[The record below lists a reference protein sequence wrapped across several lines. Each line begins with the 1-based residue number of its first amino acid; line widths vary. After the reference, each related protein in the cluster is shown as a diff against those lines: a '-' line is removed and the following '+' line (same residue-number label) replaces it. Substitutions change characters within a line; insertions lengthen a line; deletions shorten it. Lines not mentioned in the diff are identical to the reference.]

1 MNKICFREEAKDWN
15 EALPIG
21 NGFIGA
27 MVFGKIGTERLQ
39 INEDSVWTGSFMERV
54 NPDARENYPKVRE
67 LLLNGEIEQA
77 ELLAERSMYAT
88 YPHMRHYQTL
98 GDVWIDF
105 YKQRGKTIFKK
116 DQGGLLS
123 VQHESVEVQTYNR
136 ELDISRA
143 VGKIQYESEKGK
155 YEREFFASNPDH
167 IIVYQMKSIDGEL
180 LNFDLSLTRKDNR
193 SGRGSSFC
201 DGTEVLDG
209 NKIRLYGKQG
219 GDHGIAFEL
228 LVQVRTK
235 NGKISRMGSHLL
247 VEDAKEATLFITART
262 SFRSEQPLQWCM
274 DVLSNA
280 EKESYGTLQER
291 HIKDYLSYYEKS
303 NLKLNYKDSYEHL
316 TTPERLEQ
324 MRNGIEDIE
333 LINTYYN
340 FARYLLISS
349 SREGSLP
356 SNLQGI
362 WNEEFEPMWGSKY
375 TININI
381 EMNYWIA
388 EKTGLSKLHMPL
400 LEHLQRMYPHG
411 KDVAE
416 KMYGIDGFCCHHNT
430 DIWGDCAPQDNH
442 VSSTLWPMGGAW
454 FCLHLIEHYKYTK
467 DREFLKEYYGILKD
481 AVNFFL
487 QYMVKDAHGKW
498 ISGPSSSPE
507 NIYLNQKGEAGCL
520 CMGASMDT
528 EIIREL
534 FNGYLEITE
543 ENQLPKDLNETINER
558 LNHMPELQIGKYGQ
572 IQEWSEDYDEVEP
585 GHRHISQLFALYPA
599 GQIRMDKTPE
609 LAQAAK
615 QTIERR
621 LKYGG
626 GHTGWSKAWIILF
639 YARLWEKEEAWKNL
653 KELLEHATL
662 NNLFDNHPPFQIDGN
677 FGGACG
683 LLEMLIQDYSDKV
696 FLLPALPNSLS
707 DGEVNGVCLKAGA
720 VLDMKWKEGNI
731 DKIKITAMRDCK
743 FILVAEKEYPLH
755 LKKDQT
761 VFLDKNFKERGRK
774 TK

>member
-21 NGFIGA
+21 NGFLGA

-67 LLLNGEIEQA
+67 LLLNGEIEQV

-167 IIVYQMKSIDGEL
+167 IIVYQMKSTDGEL

-219 GDHGIAFEL
+219 GNHGIAFEL

-262 SFRSEQPLQWCM
+262 SFRSEHPLQWCM

-303 NLKLNYKDSYEHL
+303 NLKLNCKDSYEHL

-481 AVNFFL
+481 AVKFFL
-487 QYMVKDAHGKW
+487 QLCVMFGVHWGFVAISVNNLATLGYDPITIAGLASAFGQAGVVLMIMLRTKNKKLKSVCGPAIISAMVG
-498 ISGPSSSPE
+498 
-507 NIYLNQKGEAGCL
+507 
-520 CMGASMDT
+520 
-528 EIIREL
+528 
-534 FNGYLEITE
+534 ITE
-543 ENQLPKDLNETINER
+543 PSIYGVTLQFKKPFMLACLASGIGGAIIGFGGVKQYVYGTNGIFGWLQVIN
-558 LNHMPELQIGKYGQ
+558 PQTGFD
-572 IQEWSEDYDEVEP
+572 SSV
-585 GHRHISQLFALYPA
+585 
-599 GQIRMDKTPE
+599 
-609 LAQAAK
+609 LAAIIACAVSFIAA
-615 QTIERR
+615 
-621 LKYGG
+621 
-626 GHTGWSKAWIILF
+626 IILMM
-639 YARLWEKEEAWKNL
+639 
-653 KELLEHATL
+653 TV
-662 NNLFDNHPPFQIDGN
+662 G
-677 FGGACG
+677 
-683 LLEMLIQDYSDKV
+683 
-696 FLLPALPNSLS
+696 
-707 DGEVNGVCLKAGA
+707 
-720 VLDMKWKEGNI
+720 
-731 DKIKITAMRDCK
+731 
-743 FILVAEKEYPLH
+743 
-755 LKKDQT
+755 KDSIPES
-761 VFLDKNFKERGRK
+761 K
-774 TK
+774 

>member
-1 MNKICFREEAKDWN
+1 
-15 EALPIG
+15 
-21 NGFIGA
+21 
-27 MVFGKIGTERLQ
+27 
-39 INEDSVWTGSFMERV
+39 MERV
-54 NPDARENYPKVRE
+54 NPDARENYTKVRE

-105 YKQRGKTIFKK
+105 YKQRGKTVFKK

-167 IIVYQMKSIDGEL
+167 IIVYQMKSVDGEL

-201 DGTEVLDG
+201 DGTEVLDD

-262 SFRSEQPLQWCM
+262 SFRSEHPLQWCM

-280 EKESYGTLQER
+280 EKESYGTLQEH

-454 FCLHLIEHYKYTK
+454 FCLHLIEHYK
-467 DREFLKEYYGILKD
+467 
-481 AVNFFL
+481 
-487 QYMVKDAHGKW
+487 
-498 ISGPSSSPE
+498 S
-507 NIYLNQKGEAGCL
+507 
-520 CMGASMDT
+520 
-528 EIIREL
+528 II
-534 FNGYLEITE
+534 
-543 ENQLPKDLNETINER
+543 
-558 LNHMPELQIGKYGQ
+558 
-572 IQEWSEDYDEVEP
+572 
-585 GHRHISQLFALYPA
+585 
-599 GQIRMDKTPE
+599 
-609 LAQAAK
+609 
-615 QTIERR
+615 
-621 LKYGG
+621 
-626 GHTGWSKAWIILF
+626 
-639 YARLWEKEEAWKNL
+639 
-653 KELLEHATL
+653 
-662 NNLFDNHPPFQIDGN
+662 
-677 FGGACG
+677 
-683 LLEMLIQDYSDKV
+683 
-696 FLLPALPNSLS
+696 
-707 DGEVNGVCLKAGA
+707 
-720 VLDMKWKEGNI
+720 
-731 DKIKITAMRDCK
+731 
-743 FILVAEKEYPLH
+743 
-755 LKKDQT
+755 
-761 VFLDKNFKERGRK
+761 
-774 TK
+774 

>member
-21 NGFIGA
+21 NGFLGA
-27 MVFGKIGTERLQ
+27 MLFGKIGTERLQ

-167 IIVYQMKSIDGEL
+167 IIVYQMKSTDGEL

-219 GDHGIAFEL
+219 GNHGIAFEL

-262 SFRSEQPLQWCM
+262 SFRSEHPLQWCM

-303 NLKLNYKDSYEHL
+303 NLKLNCKDSYEHL

-481 AVNFFL
+481 AVKFFL
-487 QYMVKDAHGKW
+487 QLCVMFGVHWGFVAISVNNLATLGYDPITIAGLASAFGQAGVVLMIMLRTKNKKLKSVCGPAIISAMVG
-498 ISGPSSSPE
+498 
-507 NIYLNQKGEAGCL
+507 
-520 CMGASMDT
+520 
-528 EIIREL
+528 
-534 FNGYLEITE
+534 ITE
-543 ENQLPKDLNETINER
+543 PSIYGVTLQFKKPFMLACLASGIGGAIIGFGGVKQYVYGTNGIFGWLQVIN
-558 LNHMPELQIGKYGQ
+558 PQTGFD
-572 IQEWSEDYDEVEP
+572 SSV
-585 GHRHISQLFALYPA
+585 
-599 GQIRMDKTPE
+599 
-609 LAQAAK
+609 LAAIIACAVSFIAA
-615 QTIERR
+615 
-621 LKYGG
+621 
-626 GHTGWSKAWIILF
+626 IILMM
-639 YARLWEKEEAWKNL
+639 
-653 KELLEHATL
+653 TV
-662 NNLFDNHPPFQIDGN
+662 G
-677 FGGACG
+677 
-683 LLEMLIQDYSDKV
+683 
-696 FLLPALPNSLS
+696 
-707 DGEVNGVCLKAGA
+707 
-720 VLDMKWKEGNI
+720 
-731 DKIKITAMRDCK
+731 
-743 FILVAEKEYPLH
+743 
-755 LKKDQT
+755 KDSIPES
-761 VFLDKNFKERGRK
+761 K
-774 TK
+774 

>member
-21 NGFIGA
+21 NGFLGA

-54 NPDARENYPKVRE
+54 NPDAREKYPKVRE

-481 AVNFFL
+481 AVKFFL
-487 QYMVKDAHGKW
+487 QLCVMFGVHWGFVAISVNNLATLGYDPITIAGLASAFGQAGVVLMIMLRTKNKKLKSVCGPAIISAMVG
-498 ISGPSSSPE
+498 
-507 NIYLNQKGEAGCL
+507 
-520 CMGASMDT
+520 
-528 EIIREL
+528 
-534 FNGYLEITE
+534 ITE
-543 ENQLPKDLNETINER
+543 PSIYGVTLQFKKPFMLACLASGIGGAIIGFGGVKQYVYGTNGIFGWLQVIN
-558 LNHMPELQIGKYGQ
+558 PQTGFD
-572 IQEWSEDYDEVEP
+572 SSV
-585 GHRHISQLFALYPA
+585 
-599 GQIRMDKTPE
+599 
-609 LAQAAK
+609 LAAIIACAVSFIAA
-615 QTIERR
+615 
-621 LKYGG
+621 
-626 GHTGWSKAWIILF
+626 IILMM
-639 YARLWEKEEAWKNL
+639 
-653 KELLEHATL
+653 TV
-662 NNLFDNHPPFQIDGN
+662 G
-677 FGGACG
+677 
-683 LLEMLIQDYSDKV
+683 
-696 FLLPALPNSLS
+696 
-707 DGEVNGVCLKAGA
+707 
-720 VLDMKWKEGNI
+720 
-731 DKIKITAMRDCK
+731 
-743 FILVAEKEYPLH
+743 
-755 LKKDQT
+755 KDSIPES
-761 VFLDKNFKERGRK
+761 K
-774 TK
+774 

>member
-21 NGFIGA
+21 NGFLGA

-262 SFRSEQPLQWCM
+262 SFRSEHPLQWCM

-303 NLKLNYKDSYEHL
+303 NLKLNCKDSYEHL

-481 AVNFFL
+481 AVKFFL
-487 QYMVKDAHGKW
+487 QLCVMFGVHWGFVAISVNNLATLGYDPITIAGLASAFGQAGVVLMIMLRTKNKKLKSVCGPAIISAMVG
-498 ISGPSSSPE
+498 
-507 NIYLNQKGEAGCL
+507 
-520 CMGASMDT
+520 
-528 EIIREL
+528 
-534 FNGYLEITE
+534 ITE
-543 ENQLPKDLNETINER
+543 PSIYGVTLQFKKPFMLACLASGIGGAIIGFGGVKQYVYGTNGIFGWLQVIN
-558 LNHMPELQIGKYGQ
+558 PQTGFD
-572 IQEWSEDYDEVEP
+572 SSV
-585 GHRHISQLFALYPA
+585 
-599 GQIRMDKTPE
+599 
-609 LAQAAK
+609 LAAIIACAVSFIAA
-615 QTIERR
+615 
-621 LKYGG
+621 
-626 GHTGWSKAWIILF
+626 IILMM
-639 YARLWEKEEAWKNL
+639 
-653 KELLEHATL
+653 TV
-662 NNLFDNHPPFQIDGN
+662 G
-677 FGGACG
+677 
-683 LLEMLIQDYSDKV
+683 
-696 FLLPALPNSLS
+696 
-707 DGEVNGVCLKAGA
+707 
-720 VLDMKWKEGNI
+720 
-731 DKIKITAMRDCK
+731 
-743 FILVAEKEYPLH
+743 
-755 LKKDQT
+755 KDSIPES
-761 VFLDKNFKERGRK
+761 K
-774 TK
+774 

>member
-21 NGFIGA
+21 NGFFGA

-167 IIVYQMKSIDGEL
+167 IIVYQMKSTDGEL

-219 GDHGIAFEL
+219 GNHGIAFEL

-262 SFRSEQPLQWCM
+262 SFRSEHPLQWCM

-303 NLKLNYKDSYEHL
+303 NLKLNCKDSYEHL

-481 AVNFFL
+481 AVKFFL
-487 QYMVKDAHGKW
+487 QLCVMFGVHWGFVAISVNNLATLGYDPITIAGLASAFGQAGVVLMIMLRTKNKKLKSVCGPAIISAMVG
-498 ISGPSSSPE
+498 
-507 NIYLNQKGEAGCL
+507 
-520 CMGASMDT
+520 
-528 EIIREL
+528 
-534 FNGYLEITE
+534 ITE
-543 ENQLPKDLNETINER
+543 PSIYGVTLQFKKPFMLACLASGIGGAIIGFGGVKQYVYGTNGIFGWLQVIN
-558 LNHMPELQIGKYGQ
+558 PQTGFD
-572 IQEWSEDYDEVEP
+572 SSV
-585 GHRHISQLFALYPA
+585 
-599 GQIRMDKTPE
+599 
-609 LAQAAK
+609 LAAIIACAVSFIAA
-615 QTIERR
+615 
-621 LKYGG
+621 
-626 GHTGWSKAWIILF
+626 IILMM
-639 YARLWEKEEAWKNL
+639 
-653 KELLEHATL
+653 TV
-662 NNLFDNHPPFQIDGN
+662 G
-677 FGGACG
+677 
-683 LLEMLIQDYSDKV
+683 
-696 FLLPALPNSLS
+696 
-707 DGEVNGVCLKAGA
+707 
-720 VLDMKWKEGNI
+720 
-731 DKIKITAMRDCK
+731 
-743 FILVAEKEYPLH
+743 
-755 LKKDQT
+755 KDSIPES
-761 VFLDKNFKERGRK
+761 K
-774 TK
+774 

>member
-1 MNKICFREEAKDWN
+1 
-15 EALPIG
+15 
-21 NGFIGA
+21 
-27 MVFGKIGTERLQ
+27 
-39 INEDSVWTGSFMERV
+39 
-54 NPDARENYPKVRE
+54 
-67 LLLNGEIEQA
+67 
-77 ELLAERSMYAT
+77 MYAT

-167 IIVYQMKSIDGEL
+167 IIVYQMKSTDGEL

-219 GDHGIAFEL
+219 GNHGIAFEL

-262 SFRSEQPLQWCM
+262 SFRSEHPLQWCM

-303 NLKLNYKDSYEHL
+303 NLKLNCKDSYEHL

-349 SREGSLP
+349 SCEGSLP

-481 AVNFFL
+481 AVKFFL
-487 QYMVKDAHGKW
+487 QLCVMFGVHWGFVAISVNNLATLGYDPITIAGLASAFGQAGVVLMIMLRTKNKKLKSVCGPAIISAMVG
-498 ISGPSSSPE
+498 
-507 NIYLNQKGEAGCL
+507 
-520 CMGASMDT
+520 
-528 EIIREL
+528 
-534 FNGYLEITE
+534 ITE
-543 ENQLPKDLNETINER
+543 PSIYGVTLQFKKPFMLACLASGIGGAIIGFGGVKQYVYGTNGIFGWLQVIN
-558 LNHMPELQIGKYGQ
+558 PQTGFD
-572 IQEWSEDYDEVEP
+572 SSV
-585 GHRHISQLFALYPA
+585 
-599 GQIRMDKTPE
+599 
-609 LAQAAK
+609 LAAIIACAVSFIAA
-615 QTIERR
+615 
-621 LKYGG
+621 
-626 GHTGWSKAWIILF
+626 IILMM
-639 YARLWEKEEAWKNL
+639 
-653 KELLEHATL
+653 TV
-662 NNLFDNHPPFQIDGN
+662 G
-677 FGGACG
+677 
-683 LLEMLIQDYSDKV
+683 
-696 FLLPALPNSLS
+696 
-707 DGEVNGVCLKAGA
+707 
-720 VLDMKWKEGNI
+720 
-731 DKIKITAMRDCK
+731 
-743 FILVAEKEYPLH
+743 
-755 LKKDQT
+755 KDSIPES
-761 VFLDKNFKERGRK
+761 K
-774 TK
+774 

>member
-21 NGFIGA
+21 NGFLGA

-54 NPDARENYPKVRE
+54 NPDARENYTKVRE

-167 IIVYQMKSIDGEL
+167 IIVYQMKSTDGEL

-262 SFRSEQPLQWCM
+262 SFRSEHPLQWCM

-303 NLKLNYKDSYEHL
+303 NLKLNCKDSYEHL

-481 AVNFFL
+481 AVKFFL
-487 QYMVKDAHGKW
+487 QLCVMFGVHWGFVAISVNNLATLGYDPITIAGLASAFGQAGVVLMIMLRTKNKKLKSVCGPAIISAMVG
-498 ISGPSSSPE
+498 
-507 NIYLNQKGEAGCL
+507 
-520 CMGASMDT
+520 
-528 EIIREL
+528 
-534 FNGYLEITE
+534 ITE
-543 ENQLPKDLNETINER
+543 PSIYGVTLQFKKPFMLACLASGIGGAIIGFGGVKQYVYGTNGIFGWLQVIN
-558 LNHMPELQIGKYGQ
+558 PQTGFD
-572 IQEWSEDYDEVEP
+572 SSV
-585 GHRHISQLFALYPA
+585 
-599 GQIRMDKTPE
+599 
-609 LAQAAK
+609 LAAIIACAVSFIAA
-615 QTIERR
+615 
-621 LKYGG
+621 
-626 GHTGWSKAWIILF
+626 IILMM
-639 YARLWEKEEAWKNL
+639 
-653 KELLEHATL
+653 TV
-662 NNLFDNHPPFQIDGN
+662 G
-677 FGGACG
+677 
-683 LLEMLIQDYSDKV
+683 
-696 FLLPALPNSLS
+696 
-707 DGEVNGVCLKAGA
+707 
-720 VLDMKWKEGNI
+720 
-731 DKIKITAMRDCK
+731 
-743 FILVAEKEYPLH
+743 
-755 LKKDQT
+755 KDSIPES
-761 VFLDKNFKERGRK
+761 K
-774 TK
+774 

>member
-21 NGFIGA
+21 NGFLGA

-39 INEDSVWTGSFMERV
+39 INEYSVWTGSFMERV

-167 IIVYQMKSIDGEL
+167 IIVYQMKSTDGEL

-219 GDHGIAFEL
+219 GNHGIAFEL

-262 SFRSEQPLQWCM
+262 SFRSEHPLQWCM

-303 NLKLNYKDSYEHL
+303 NLKLNCKDSYEHL

-362 WNEEFEPMWGSKY
+362 WNEEFEPMWGSTY

-481 AVNFFL
+481 AVKFFL
-487 QYMVKDAHGKW
+487 QLCVMFGVHWGFVAISVNNLATLGYDPITIAGLASAFGQAGVVLMIMLRTKNKKLKSVCGPAIISAMVG
-498 ISGPSSSPE
+498 
-507 NIYLNQKGEAGCL
+507 
-520 CMGASMDT
+520 
-528 EIIREL
+528 
-534 FNGYLEITE
+534 ITE
-543 ENQLPKDLNETINER
+543 PSIYGVTLQFKKPFMLACLASGIGGAIIGFGGVKQYVYGTNGIFGWLQVIN
-558 LNHMPELQIGKYGQ
+558 PQTGFD
-572 IQEWSEDYDEVEP
+572 SSV
-585 GHRHISQLFALYPA
+585 
-599 GQIRMDKTPE
+599 
-609 LAQAAK
+609 LAAIIACAVSFIAA
-615 QTIERR
+615 
-621 LKYGG
+621 
-626 GHTGWSKAWIILF
+626 IILMM
-639 YARLWEKEEAWKNL
+639 
-653 KELLEHATL
+653 TV
-662 NNLFDNHPPFQIDGN
+662 G
-677 FGGACG
+677 
-683 LLEMLIQDYSDKV
+683 
-696 FLLPALPNSLS
+696 
-707 DGEVNGVCLKAGA
+707 
-720 VLDMKWKEGNI
+720 
-731 DKIKITAMRDCK
+731 
-743 FILVAEKEYPLH
+743 
-755 LKKDQT
+755 KDSIPES
-761 VFLDKNFKERGRK
+761 K
-774 TK
+774 

>member
-21 NGFIGA
+21 NGFLGA

-481 AVNFFL
+481 AVKFFL
-487 QYMVKDAHGKW
+487 QLCVMFGVHWGFVAISVNNLATLGYDPITIAGLASAFGQAGVVLMIMLRTKNKKLKSVCGPAIISAMVG
-498 ISGPSSSPE
+498 
-507 NIYLNQKGEAGCL
+507 
-520 CMGASMDT
+520 
-528 EIIREL
+528 
-534 FNGYLEITE
+534 ITE
-543 ENQLPKDLNETINER
+543 PSIYGVTLQFKKPFMLACLASGIGGAIIGFGGEKQYVYGTNGIFGWLQVIN
-558 LNHMPELQIGKYGQ
+558 PQTGFD
-572 IQEWSEDYDEVEP
+572 SSV
-585 GHRHISQLFALYPA
+585 
-599 GQIRMDKTPE
+599 
-609 LAQAAK
+609 LAAIIACAVSFIAA
-615 QTIERR
+615 
-621 LKYGG
+621 
-626 GHTGWSKAWIILF
+626 IILMM
-639 YARLWEKEEAWKNL
+639 
-653 KELLEHATL
+653 TV
-662 NNLFDNHPPFQIDGN
+662 G
-677 FGGACG
+677 
-683 LLEMLIQDYSDKV
+683 
-696 FLLPALPNSLS
+696 
-707 DGEVNGVCLKAGA
+707 
-720 VLDMKWKEGNI
+720 
-731 DKIKITAMRDCK
+731 
-743 FILVAEKEYPLH
+743 
-755 LKKDQT
+755 KDSIPES
-761 VFLDKNFKERGRK
+761 K
-774 TK
+774 

>member
-21 NGFIGA
+21 NGFLGA

-54 NPDARENYPKVRE
+54 NPDARENYSKVRE

-167 IIVYQMKSIDGEL
+167 IIVYQMKSTDGEL

-219 GDHGIAFEL
+219 GNHGIAFEL

-235 NGKISRMGSHLL
+235 NGKISRMGSYLL

-262 SFRSEQPLQWCM
+262 SFRSEHPLQWCM

-303 NLKLNYKDSYEHL
+303 NLKLNCKDSYEHL

-388 EKTGLSKLHMPL
+388 EKIGLSKLHMPL

-481 AVNFFL
+481 AVKFFL
-487 QYMVKDAHGKW
+487 QLCVMFGVHWGFVAISVNNLATLGYDPITIAGLASAFGQAGVVLMIMLRTKNKKLKSVCGPAIISAMVG
-498 ISGPSSSPE
+498 
-507 NIYLNQKGEAGCL
+507 
-520 CMGASMDT
+520 
-528 EIIREL
+528 
-534 FNGYLEITE
+534 ITE
-543 ENQLPKDLNETINER
+543 PSIYGVTLQFKKPFMLACLASGIGGAIIGFGGVKQYVYGTNGIFGWLQVIN
-558 LNHMPELQIGKYGQ
+558 PQTGFD
-572 IQEWSEDYDEVEP
+572 SSV
-585 GHRHISQLFALYPA
+585 
-599 GQIRMDKTPE
+599 
-609 LAQAAK
+609 LAAIIACAVSFIAA
-615 QTIERR
+615 
-621 LKYGG
+621 
-626 GHTGWSKAWIILF
+626 IILMM
-639 YARLWEKEEAWKNL
+639 
-653 KELLEHATL
+653 TV
-662 NNLFDNHPPFQIDGN
+662 G
-677 FGGACG
+677 
-683 LLEMLIQDYSDKV
+683 
-696 FLLPALPNSLS
+696 
-707 DGEVNGVCLKAGA
+707 
-720 VLDMKWKEGNI
+720 
-731 DKIKITAMRDCK
+731 
-743 FILVAEKEYPLH
+743 
-755 LKKDQT
+755 KDSIPES
-761 VFLDKNFKERGRK
+761 K
-774 TK
+774 

>member
-21 NGFIGA
+21 NGFLGA
-27 MVFGKIGTERLQ
+27 MVFGKTGTERLQ

-54 NPDARENYPKVRE
+54 NPDARENYTKVRE

-167 IIVYQMKSIDGEL
+167 IIVYQMKSTDGEL

-219 GDHGIAFEL
+219 GNHGIAFEL

-262 SFRSEQPLQWCM
+262 SFRSEHPLQWCM

-303 NLKLNYKDSYEHL
+303 NLKLNCKDSYEHL

-481 AVNFFL
+481 AVKFFL
-487 QYMVKDAHGKW
+487 QLCVMFGVHWGFVAISVNNLATLGYDPITIAGLASAFGQAGVVLMIMLRTKNKKLKSVCGPAIISAMVG
-498 ISGPSSSPE
+498 
-507 NIYLNQKGEAGCL
+507 
-520 CMGASMDT
+520 
-528 EIIREL
+528 
-534 FNGYLEITE
+534 ITE
-543 ENQLPKDLNETINER
+543 PSIYGVTLQFKKPFMLACLASGIGGAIIGFGGVKQYVYGTNGIFGWLQVIN
-558 LNHMPELQIGKYGQ
+558 PQTGFD
-572 IQEWSEDYDEVEP
+572 SSV
-585 GHRHISQLFALYPA
+585 
-599 GQIRMDKTPE
+599 
-609 LAQAAK
+609 LAAIIACAVSFIAA
-615 QTIERR
+615 
-621 LKYGG
+621 
-626 GHTGWSKAWIILF
+626 IILMM
-639 YARLWEKEEAWKNL
+639 
-653 KELLEHATL
+653 TV
-662 NNLFDNHPPFQIDGN
+662 G
-677 FGGACG
+677 
-683 LLEMLIQDYSDKV
+683 
-696 FLLPALPNSLS
+696 
-707 DGEVNGVCLKAGA
+707 
-720 VLDMKWKEGNI
+720 
-731 DKIKITAMRDCK
+731 
-743 FILVAEKEYPLH
+743 
-755 LKKDQT
+755 KDSIPES
-761 VFLDKNFKERGRK
+761 K
-774 TK
+774 

>member
-21 NGFIGA
+21 NGFLGA

-167 IIVYQMKSIDGEL
+167 IIVYQMKSTDGEL

-219 GDHGIAFEL
+219 GNHGIAFES

-262 SFRSEQPLQWCM
+262 SFRSEHPLQWCM

-303 NLKLNYKDSYEHL
+303 NLKLNCKDSYEHL

-388 EKTGLSKLHMPL
+388 EKIGLSKLHMPL

-481 AVNFFL
+481 AVKFFL
-487 QYMVKDAHGKW
+487 QLCVMFGVHWGFVAISVNNLATLGYDPITIAGLASAFGQAGVVLMIMLRTKNKKLKSVCGPAIISAMVG
-498 ISGPSSSPE
+498 
-507 NIYLNQKGEAGCL
+507 
-520 CMGASMDT
+520 
-528 EIIREL
+528 
-534 FNGYLEITE
+534 ITE
-543 ENQLPKDLNETINER
+543 PSIYGVTLQFKKPFMLACLASGIGGAIIGFGGVKQYVYGTNGIFGWLQVIN
-558 LNHMPELQIGKYGQ
+558 PQTGFD
-572 IQEWSEDYDEVEP
+572 SSV
-585 GHRHISQLFALYPA
+585 
-599 GQIRMDKTPE
+599 
-609 LAQAAK
+609 LAAIIACAVSFIAA
-615 QTIERR
+615 
-621 LKYGG
+621 
-626 GHTGWSKAWIILF
+626 IILMM
-639 YARLWEKEEAWKNL
+639 
-653 KELLEHATL
+653 TV
-662 NNLFDNHPPFQIDGN
+662 G
-677 FGGACG
+677 
-683 LLEMLIQDYSDKV
+683 
-696 FLLPALPNSLS
+696 
-707 DGEVNGVCLKAGA
+707 
-720 VLDMKWKEGNI
+720 
-731 DKIKITAMRDCK
+731 
-743 FILVAEKEYPLH
+743 
-755 LKKDQT
+755 KDSIPES
-761 VFLDKNFKERGRK
+761 K
-774 TK
+774 

>member
-21 NGFIGA
+21 NGFLGA

-167 IIVYQMKSIDGEL
+167 IIVYQMKSTDGEL

-262 SFRSEQPLQWCM
+262 SFRSEHPLQWCM

-303 NLKLNYKDSYEHL
+303 NLKLNCKDSYEHL

-481 AVNFFL
+481 AVKFFL
-487 QYMVKDAHGKW
+487 QLCVMFGVHWGFVAISVNNLATLGYDPITIAGLASAFGQAGVVLMIMLRTKNKKLKSVCGPAIISAMVG
-498 ISGPSSSPE
+498 
-507 NIYLNQKGEAGCL
+507 
-520 CMGASMDT
+520 
-528 EIIREL
+528 
-534 FNGYLEITE
+534 ITE
-543 ENQLPKDLNETINER
+543 PSIYGVTLQFKKPFMLACLASGIGGAIIGFGGVKQYVYGTNGIFGWLQVIN
-558 LNHMPELQIGKYGQ
+558 PQTGFD
-572 IQEWSEDYDEVEP
+572 SSV
-585 GHRHISQLFALYPA
+585 
-599 GQIRMDKTPE
+599 
-609 LAQAAK
+609 LAAIIACAVSFIAA
-615 QTIERR
+615 
-621 LKYGG
+621 
-626 GHTGWSKAWIILF
+626 IILMM
-639 YARLWEKEEAWKNL
+639 
-653 KELLEHATL
+653 TV
-662 NNLFDNHPPFQIDGN
+662 G
-677 FGGACG
+677 
-683 LLEMLIQDYSDKV
+683 
-696 FLLPALPNSLS
+696 
-707 DGEVNGVCLKAGA
+707 
-720 VLDMKWKEGNI
+720 
-731 DKIKITAMRDCK
+731 
-743 FILVAEKEYPLH
+743 
-755 LKKDQT
+755 KDSIPES
-761 VFLDKNFKERGRK
+761 K
-774 TK
+774 

>member
-21 NGFIGA
+21 NGFLGA
-27 MVFGKIGTERLQ
+27 MVFGKTGTERLQ

-54 NPDARENYPKVRE
+54 NPDARENYTKVRE

-167 IIVYQMKSIDGEL
+167 IIVYQMKSVDGEL

-262 SFRSEQPLQWCM
+262 SFRSEHPLQWCM

-481 AVNFFL
+481 AVKFFL

-543 ENQLPKDLNETINER
+543 ENQLPKDLNEAINER

-696 FLLPALPNSLS
+696 FLLPALPSSLS
-707 DGEVNGVCLKAGA
+707 DGEVNGIFLKAGA

-731 DKIKITAMRDCK
+731 DEIRITATRDCK
-743 FILVAEKEYPLH
+743 FTLVTEEEYPLH

>member
-21 NGFIGA
+21 NGFLGA

-167 IIVYQMKSIDGEL
+167 IIVYQMKSTDGEL

-481 AVNFFL
+481 AVKFFL
-487 QYMVKDAHGKW
+487 QLCVMFGVHWGFVAISVNNLATLGYDPITIAGLASAFGQAGVVLMIMLRTKNKKLKSVCGPAIISAMVG
-498 ISGPSSSPE
+498 
-507 NIYLNQKGEAGCL
+507 
-520 CMGASMDT
+520 
-528 EIIREL
+528 
-534 FNGYLEITE
+534 ITE
-543 ENQLPKDLNETINER
+543 PSIYGVTLQFKKPFMLACLASGIGGAIIGFGGVKQYVYGTNGIFGWLQVIN
-558 LNHMPELQIGKYGQ
+558 PQTGFD
-572 IQEWSEDYDEVEP
+572 SSV
-585 GHRHISQLFALYPA
+585 
-599 GQIRMDKTPE
+599 
-609 LAQAAK
+609 LAAIIACAVSFIAA
-615 QTIERR
+615 
-621 LKYGG
+621 
-626 GHTGWSKAWIILF
+626 IILMM
-639 YARLWEKEEAWKNL
+639 
-653 KELLEHATL
+653 TV
-662 NNLFDNHPPFQIDGN
+662 G
-677 FGGACG
+677 
-683 LLEMLIQDYSDKV
+683 
-696 FLLPALPNSLS
+696 
-707 DGEVNGVCLKAGA
+707 
-720 VLDMKWKEGNI
+720 
-731 DKIKITAMRDCK
+731 
-743 FILVAEKEYPLH
+743 
-755 LKKDQT
+755 KDSIPES
-761 VFLDKNFKERGRK
+761 K
-774 TK
+774 

>member
-21 NGFIGA
+21 NGFLGA

-167 IIVYQMKSIDGEL
+167 IIVYQMKSTDGEL

-219 GDHGIAFEL
+219 GNHGIAFEL

-262 SFRSEQPLQWCM
+262 SFRSEHPLQWCM

-303 NLKLNYKDSYEHL
+303 NLKLNCKDSYEHL

-430 DIWGDCAPQDNH
+430 DIWGDCASQDNH

-481 AVNFFL
+481 AVKFFL
-487 QYMVKDAHGKW
+487 QLCVMFGVHWGFVAISVNNLATLGYDPITIAGLASAFGQAGVVLMIMLRTKNKKLKSVCGPAIISAMVG
-498 ISGPSSSPE
+498 
-507 NIYLNQKGEAGCL
+507 
-520 CMGASMDT
+520 
-528 EIIREL
+528 
-534 FNGYLEITE
+534 ITE
-543 ENQLPKDLNETINER
+543 PSIYGVTLQFKKPFMLACLASGIGGAIIGFGGVKQYVYGTNGIFGWLQVIN
-558 LNHMPELQIGKYGQ
+558 PQTGFD
-572 IQEWSEDYDEVEP
+572 SSV
-585 GHRHISQLFALYPA
+585 
-599 GQIRMDKTPE
+599 
-609 LAQAAK
+609 LAAIIACAVSFIAA
-615 QTIERR
+615 
-621 LKYGG
+621 
-626 GHTGWSKAWIILF
+626 IILMM
-639 YARLWEKEEAWKNL
+639 
-653 KELLEHATL
+653 TV
-662 NNLFDNHPPFQIDGN
+662 G
-677 FGGACG
+677 
-683 LLEMLIQDYSDKV
+683 
-696 FLLPALPNSLS
+696 
-707 DGEVNGVCLKAGA
+707 
-720 VLDMKWKEGNI
+720 
-731 DKIKITAMRDCK
+731 
-743 FILVAEKEYPLH
+743 
-755 LKKDQT
+755 KDSIPES
-761 VFLDKNFKERGRK
+761 K
-774 TK
+774 

>member
-21 NGFIGA
+21 NGFLGA

-262 SFRSEQPLQWCM
+262 SFRSEHPLQWCM

-481 AVNFFL
+481 AVKFFL
-487 QYMVKDAHGKW
+487 QLCVMFGVHWGFVAISVNNLATLGYDPITIAGLASAFGQAGVVLMIMLRTKNKKLKSVCGPAIISAMVG
-498 ISGPSSSPE
+498 
-507 NIYLNQKGEAGCL
+507 
-520 CMGASMDT
+520 
-528 EIIREL
+528 
-534 FNGYLEITE
+534 ITE
-543 ENQLPKDLNETINER
+543 PSIYGVTLQFKKPFMLACLASGIGGAIIGFGGVKQYVYGTNGIFGWLQVIN
-558 LNHMPELQIGKYGQ
+558 PQTGFD
-572 IQEWSEDYDEVEP
+572 SSV
-585 GHRHISQLFALYPA
+585 
-599 GQIRMDKTPE
+599 
-609 LAQAAK
+609 LAAIIACAVSFIAA
-615 QTIERR
+615 
-621 LKYGG
+621 
-626 GHTGWSKAWIILF
+626 IILMM
-639 YARLWEKEEAWKNL
+639 
-653 KELLEHATL
+653 TV
-662 NNLFDNHPPFQIDGN
+662 G
-677 FGGACG
+677 
-683 LLEMLIQDYSDKV
+683 
-696 FLLPALPNSLS
+696 
-707 DGEVNGVCLKAGA
+707 
-720 VLDMKWKEGNI
+720 
-731 DKIKITAMRDCK
+731 
-743 FILVAEKEYPLH
+743 
-755 LKKDQT
+755 KDSIPES
-761 VFLDKNFKERGRK
+761 K
-774 TK
+774 

>member
-21 NGFIGA
+21 NGFLGA

-167 IIVYQMKSIDGEL
+167 IIVYQMKSTDGEL

-262 SFRSEQPLQWCM
+262 SFRSEHPLQWCM

-303 NLKLNYKDSYEHL
+303 NLKLNCKDSYEHL

-388 EKTGLSKLHMPL
+388 EKTGLYKLHMPL

-442 VSSTLWPMGGAW
+442 VSSTLCPMGGAW

-481 AVNFFL
+481 AVKFFL
-487 QYMVKDAHGKW
+487 QLCVMFGVHWGFVAISVNNLATLGYDPITIAGLASAFGQAGVVLMIMLRTKNKKLKSVCGPAIISAMVG
-498 ISGPSSSPE
+498 
-507 NIYLNQKGEAGCL
+507 
-520 CMGASMDT
+520 
-528 EIIREL
+528 
-534 FNGYLEITE
+534 ITE
-543 ENQLPKDLNETINER
+543 PSIYGVTLQFKKPFMLACLASGIGGAIIGFGGVKQYVYGTNGIFGWLQVIN
-558 LNHMPELQIGKYGQ
+558 PQTGFD
-572 IQEWSEDYDEVEP
+572 SSV
-585 GHRHISQLFALYPA
+585 
-599 GQIRMDKTPE
+599 
-609 LAQAAK
+609 LAAIIACAVSFIAA
-615 QTIERR
+615 
-621 LKYGG
+621 
-626 GHTGWSKAWIILF
+626 IILMM
-639 YARLWEKEEAWKNL
+639 
-653 KELLEHATL
+653 TV
-662 NNLFDNHPPFQIDGN
+662 G
-677 FGGACG
+677 
-683 LLEMLIQDYSDKV
+683 
-696 FLLPALPNSLS
+696 
-707 DGEVNGVCLKAGA
+707 
-720 VLDMKWKEGNI
+720 
-731 DKIKITAMRDCK
+731 
-743 FILVAEKEYPLH
+743 
-755 LKKDQT
+755 KDSIPES
-761 VFLDKNFKERGRK
+761 K
-774 TK
+774 

>member
-1 MNKICFREEAKDWN
+1 
-15 EALPIG
+15 
-21 NGFIGA
+21 
-27 MVFGKIGTERLQ
+27 
-39 INEDSVWTGSFMERV
+39 
-54 NPDARENYPKVRE
+54 
-67 LLLNGEIEQA
+67 
-77 ELLAERSMYAT
+77 MYAT

-167 IIVYQMKSIDGEL
+167 IIVYQMKSTDGEL

-201 DGTEVLDG
+201 DGIEVLDG

-219 GDHGIAFEL
+219 GNHGIAFEL

-262 SFRSEQPLQWCM
+262 SFRSEHPLQWCM

-303 NLKLNYKDSYEHL
+303 NLKLNCKDSYEHL

-481 AVNFFL
+481 AVKFFL
-487 QYMVKDAHGKW
+487 QLCVMFGVHWGFVAISVNNLATLGYDPITIAGLASAFGQAGVVLMIMLRTKNKKLKSVCGPAIISAMVG
-498 ISGPSSSPE
+498 
-507 NIYLNQKGEAGCL
+507 
-520 CMGASMDT
+520 
-528 EIIREL
+528 
-534 FNGYLEITE
+534 ITE
-543 ENQLPKDLNETINER
+543 PSIYGVT
-558 LNHMPELQIGKYGQ
+558 LQFKKPFMLACLASGIGG
-572 IQEWSEDYDEVEP
+572 
-585 GHRHISQLFALYPA
+585 A
-599 GQIRMDKTPE
+599 
-609 LAQAAK
+609 
-615 QTIERR
+615 
-621 LKYGG
+621 
-626 GHTGWSKAWIILF
+626 II
-639 YARLWEKEEAWKNL
+639 
-653 KELLEHATL
+653 
-662 NNLFDNHPPFQIDGN
+662 G
-677 FGGACG
+677 FGGVKQYVYG
-683 LLEMLIQDYSDKV
+683 T
-696 FLLPALPNSLS
+696 
-707 DGEVNGVCLKAGA
+707 NGIFG
-720 VLDMKWKEGNI
+720 
-731 DKIKITAMRDCK
+731 
-743 FILVAEKEYPLH
+743 
-755 LKKDQT
+755 
-761 VFLDKNFKERGRK
+761 
-774 TK
+774 

>member
-21 NGFIGA
+21 NGFLGA
-27 MVFGKIGTERLQ
+27 MVFGKTGTERLQ

-219 GDHGIAFEL
+219 GNHGIAFEL

-481 AVNFFL
+481 AVKFFL
-487 QYMVKDAHGKW
+487 QLCVMFGVHWGFVAISVNNLATLGYDPITIAGLASAFGQAGVVLMIMLRTKNKKLKSVCGPAIISAMVG
-498 ISGPSSSPE
+498 
-507 NIYLNQKGEAGCL
+507 
-520 CMGASMDT
+520 
-528 EIIREL
+528 
-534 FNGYLEITE
+534 ITE
-543 ENQLPKDLNETINER
+543 PSIYGVTLQFKKPFMLACLASGIGGAIIGFGGVKQYVYGTNGIFGWLQVIN
-558 LNHMPELQIGKYGQ
+558 PQTGFD
-572 IQEWSEDYDEVEP
+572 SSV
-585 GHRHISQLFALYPA
+585 
-599 GQIRMDKTPE
+599 
-609 LAQAAK
+609 LAAIIACAVSFIAA
-615 QTIERR
+615 
-621 LKYGG
+621 
-626 GHTGWSKAWIILF
+626 IILMM
-639 YARLWEKEEAWKNL
+639 
-653 KELLEHATL
+653 TV
-662 NNLFDNHPPFQIDGN
+662 G
-677 FGGACG
+677 
-683 LLEMLIQDYSDKV
+683 
-696 FLLPALPNSLS
+696 
-707 DGEVNGVCLKAGA
+707 
-720 VLDMKWKEGNI
+720 
-731 DKIKITAMRDCK
+731 
-743 FILVAEKEYPLH
+743 
-755 LKKDQT
+755 KDSIPES
-761 VFLDKNFKERGRK
+761 K
-774 TK
+774 

>member
-21 NGFIGA
+21 NGFLGA
-27 MVFGKIGTERLQ
+27 MVFGKTGTERLQ

-167 IIVYQMKSIDGEL
+167 IIVYQMKSTDGEL

-262 SFRSEQPLQWCM
+262 SFRSEHPLQWCM

-316 TTPERLEQ
+316 TTPERLDQ

-481 AVNFFL
+481 AVKFFL
-487 QYMVKDAHGKW
+487 QLCVMFGVHWGFVAISVNNLATLGYDPITIAGLASAFGQAGVVLMIMLRTKNKKLKSVCGPAIISAMVG
-498 ISGPSSSPE
+498 
-507 NIYLNQKGEAGCL
+507 
-520 CMGASMDT
+520 
-528 EIIREL
+528 
-534 FNGYLEITE
+534 ITE
-543 ENQLPKDLNETINER
+543 PSIYGVTLQFKKPFMLACLASGIGGAIIGFGGVKQYVYGTNGIFGWLQVIN
-558 LNHMPELQIGKYGQ
+558 PQTGFD
-572 IQEWSEDYDEVEP
+572 SSV
-585 GHRHISQLFALYPA
+585 
-599 GQIRMDKTPE
+599 
-609 LAQAAK
+609 LAAIIACAVSFIAA
-615 QTIERR
+615 
-621 LKYGG
+621 
-626 GHTGWSKAWIILF
+626 IILMM
-639 YARLWEKEEAWKNL
+639 
-653 KELLEHATL
+653 TV
-662 NNLFDNHPPFQIDGN
+662 G
-677 FGGACG
+677 
-683 LLEMLIQDYSDKV
+683 
-696 FLLPALPNSLS
+696 
-707 DGEVNGVCLKAGA
+707 
-720 VLDMKWKEGNI
+720 
-731 DKIKITAMRDCK
+731 
-743 FILVAEKEYPLH
+743 
-755 LKKDQT
+755 KDSIPES
-761 VFLDKNFKERGRK
+761 K
-774 TK
+774 

>member
-21 NGFIGA
+21 NGFLGA

-167 IIVYQMKSIDGEL
+167 IIVYQMKSTDGEL

-201 DGTEVLDG
+201 DGIEVLDG

-219 GDHGIAFEL
+219 GNHGIAFEL

-481 AVNFFL
+481 AVKFFL
-487 QYMVKDAHGKW
+487 QLCVMFGVHWGFVAISVNNLATLGYDPITIAGLASAFGQAGVVLMIMLRTKNKKLKSVCGPAIISAMVG
-498 ISGPSSSPE
+498 
-507 NIYLNQKGEAGCL
+507 
-520 CMGASMDT
+520 
-528 EIIREL
+528 
-534 FNGYLEITE
+534 ITE
-543 ENQLPKDLNETINER
+543 PSIYGVTLQFKKPFMLACLASGIGGAIIGFGGVKQYVYGTNGIFGWLQVIN
-558 LNHMPELQIGKYGQ
+558 PQTGFD
-572 IQEWSEDYDEVEP
+572 SSV
-585 GHRHISQLFALYPA
+585 
-599 GQIRMDKTPE
+599 
-609 LAQAAK
+609 LAAIIACAVSFIAA
-615 QTIERR
+615 
-621 LKYGG
+621 
-626 GHTGWSKAWIILF
+626 IILMM
-639 YARLWEKEEAWKNL
+639 
-653 KELLEHATL
+653 TV
-662 NNLFDNHPPFQIDGN
+662 G
-677 FGGACG
+677 
-683 LLEMLIQDYSDKV
+683 
-696 FLLPALPNSLS
+696 
-707 DGEVNGVCLKAGA
+707 
-720 VLDMKWKEGNI
+720 
-731 DKIKITAMRDCK
+731 
-743 FILVAEKEYPLH
+743 
-755 LKKDQT
+755 KDSIPES
-761 VFLDKNFKERGRK
+761 K
-774 TK
+774 

>member
-21 NGFIGA
+21 NGFFGA

-167 IIVYQMKSIDGEL
+167 IIVYQMKSTDGEL

-219 GDHGIAFEL
+219 GNHGIAFEL

-262 SFRSEQPLQWCM
+262 SFRSEHPLQWCM

-303 NLKLNYKDSYEHL
+303 NLKLNCKDSYEHL

-416 KMYGIDGFCCHHNT
+416 KMYGIDGFCCHHST

-481 AVNFFL
+481 AVKFFL
-487 QYMVKDAHGKW
+487 QLCVMFGVHWGFVAISVNNLATLGYDPITIAGLASAFGQAGVVLMIMLRTKNKKLKSVCGPAIISAMVG
-498 ISGPSSSPE
+498 
-507 NIYLNQKGEAGCL
+507 
-520 CMGASMDT
+520 
-528 EIIREL
+528 
-534 FNGYLEITE
+534 ITE
-543 ENQLPKDLNETINER
+543 PSIYGVTLQFKKPFMLACLASGIGGAIIGFGGVKQYVYGTNGIFGWLQVIN
-558 LNHMPELQIGKYGQ
+558 PQTGFD
-572 IQEWSEDYDEVEP
+572 SSV
-585 GHRHISQLFALYPA
+585 
-599 GQIRMDKTPE
+599 
-609 LAQAAK
+609 LAAIIACAVSFIAA
-615 QTIERR
+615 
-621 LKYGG
+621 
-626 GHTGWSKAWIILF
+626 IILMM
-639 YARLWEKEEAWKNL
+639 
-653 KELLEHATL
+653 TV
-662 NNLFDNHPPFQIDGN
+662 G
-677 FGGACG
+677 
-683 LLEMLIQDYSDKV
+683 
-696 FLLPALPNSLS
+696 
-707 DGEVNGVCLKAGA
+707 
-720 VLDMKWKEGNI
+720 
-731 DKIKITAMRDCK
+731 
-743 FILVAEKEYPLH
+743 
-755 LKKDQT
+755 KDSIPES
-761 VFLDKNFKERGRK
+761 K
-774 TK
+774 

>member
-21 NGFIGA
+21 NGFFGA

-39 INEDSVWTGSFMERV
+39 INEDSAWTGSLMERV

-167 IIVYQMKSIDGEL
+167 IIVYQMKSTDGEL

-219 GDHGIAFEL
+219 GNHGIAFEL

-262 SFRSEQPLQWCM
+262 SFRSEHPLQWCM

-303 NLKLNYKDSYEHL
+303 NLKLNCKDSYEHL

-416 KMYGIDGFCCHHNT
+416 KMYGIDGFCCHHST

-481 AVNFFL
+481 AVKFFL
-487 QYMVKDAHGKW
+487 QLCVMFGVHWGFVAISVNNLATLGYDPITIAGLASAFGQAGVVLMIMLRTKNKKLKSVCGPAIISAMVG
-498 ISGPSSSPE
+498 
-507 NIYLNQKGEAGCL
+507 
-520 CMGASMDT
+520 
-528 EIIREL
+528 
-534 FNGYLEITE
+534 ITE
-543 ENQLPKDLNETINER
+543 PSIYGVTLQFKKPFMLACLASGIGGAIIGFGGVKQYVYGTNGIFGWLQVIN
-558 LNHMPELQIGKYGQ
+558 PQTGFD
-572 IQEWSEDYDEVEP
+572 SSV
-585 GHRHISQLFALYPA
+585 
-599 GQIRMDKTPE
+599 
-609 LAQAAK
+609 LAAIIACAVSFIAA
-615 QTIERR
+615 
-621 LKYGG
+621 
-626 GHTGWSKAWIILF
+626 IILMM
-639 YARLWEKEEAWKNL
+639 
-653 KELLEHATL
+653 TV
-662 NNLFDNHPPFQIDGN
+662 G
-677 FGGACG
+677 
-683 LLEMLIQDYSDKV
+683 
-696 FLLPALPNSLS
+696 
-707 DGEVNGVCLKAGA
+707 
-720 VLDMKWKEGNI
+720 
-731 DKIKITAMRDCK
+731 
-743 FILVAEKEYPLH
+743 
-755 LKKDQT
+755 KDSIPES
-761 VFLDKNFKERGRK
+761 K
-774 TK
+774 

>member
-21 NGFIGA
+21 NGFLGA
-27 MVFGKIGTERLQ
+27 MVFGKTGTERLQ

-54 NPDARENYPKVRE
+54 NPDARENYTKVRE

-262 SFRSEQPLQWCM
+262 SFRSGQPLQWCM

-291 HIKDYLSYYEKS
+291 HRKDYLSYYEKS

-481 AVNFFL
+481 AVKFFL
-487 QYMVKDAHGKW
+487 QLCVMFGVHWGFVAISVNNLATLGYDPITIAGLASAFGQAGVVLMIMLRTKNKKLKSVCGPAIISAMVG
-498 ISGPSSSPE
+498 
-507 NIYLNQKGEAGCL
+507 
-520 CMGASMDT
+520 
-528 EIIREL
+528 
-534 FNGYLEITE
+534 ITE
-543 ENQLPKDLNETINER
+543 PSIYGVTLQFKKPFMLACLASGIGGAIIGFGGVKQYVYGTNGIFGWLQVIN
-558 LNHMPELQIGKYGQ
+558 PQTGFD
-572 IQEWSEDYDEVEP
+572 SSV
-585 GHRHISQLFALYPA
+585 
-599 GQIRMDKTPE
+599 
-609 LAQAAK
+609 LAAIIACAVSFIAA
-615 QTIERR
+615 
-621 LKYGG
+621 
-626 GHTGWSKAWIILF
+626 IILMM
-639 YARLWEKEEAWKNL
+639 
-653 KELLEHATL
+653 TV
-662 NNLFDNHPPFQIDGN
+662 G
-677 FGGACG
+677 
-683 LLEMLIQDYSDKV
+683 
-696 FLLPALPNSLS
+696 
-707 DGEVNGVCLKAGA
+707 
-720 VLDMKWKEGNI
+720 
-731 DKIKITAMRDCK
+731 
-743 FILVAEKEYPLH
+743 
-755 LKKDQT
+755 KDSIPES
-761 VFLDKNFKERGRK
+761 K
-774 TK
+774 

>member
-21 NGFIGA
+21 NGFLGA

-123 VQHESVEVQTYNR
+123 VQHESVEVQKYNR

-167 IIVYQMKSIDGEL
+167 IIVYQMKSTDGEL

-219 GDHGIAFEL
+219 GNHGIAFEL

-262 SFRSEQPLQWCM
+262 SFRSEHPLQWCM

-303 NLKLNYKDSYEHL
+303 NLKLNCKDSYEHL

-481 AVNFFL
+481 AVKFFL
-487 QYMVKDAHGKW
+487 QLCVMFGVHWGFVAISVNNLATLGYDPITIAGLASAFGQAGVVLMIMLRTKNKKLKSVCGPAIISAMVG
-498 ISGPSSSPE
+498 
-507 NIYLNQKGEAGCL
+507 
-520 CMGASMDT
+520 
-528 EIIREL
+528 
-534 FNGYLEITE
+534 ITE
-543 ENQLPKDLNETINER
+543 PSIYGVTLQFKKPFMLACLASGIGGAIIGFGGVKQYVYGTNGIFGWLQVIN
-558 LNHMPELQIGKYGQ
+558 PQTGFD
-572 IQEWSEDYDEVEP
+572 SSV
-585 GHRHISQLFALYPA
+585 
-599 GQIRMDKTPE
+599 
-609 LAQAAK
+609 LAAIIACAVSFIAA
-615 QTIERR
+615 
-621 LKYGG
+621 
-626 GHTGWSKAWIILF
+626 IILMM
-639 YARLWEKEEAWKNL
+639 
-653 KELLEHATL
+653 TV
-662 NNLFDNHPPFQIDGN
+662 G
-677 FGGACG
+677 
-683 LLEMLIQDYSDKV
+683 
-696 FLLPALPNSLS
+696 
-707 DGEVNGVCLKAGA
+707 
-720 VLDMKWKEGNI
+720 
-731 DKIKITAMRDCK
+731 
-743 FILVAEKEYPLH
+743 
-755 LKKDQT
+755 KDSIPES
-761 VFLDKNFKERGRK
+761 K
-774 TK
+774 

>member
-21 NGFIGA
+21 NGFLGA

-155 YEREFFASNPDH
+155 YEREFFANNPDH
-167 IIVYQMKSIDGEL
+167 IIVYQMKSTDGEL

-201 DGTEVLDG
+201 DGIEVLDG

-219 GDHGIAFEL
+219 GNHGIAFEL

-262 SFRSEQPLQWCM
+262 SFRSEHPLQWCM

-303 NLKLNYKDSYEHL
+303 NLKLNCKDSYEHL

-481 AVNFFL
+481 AVKFFL
-487 QYMVKDAHGKW
+487 QLCVMFGVHWGFVAISVNNLATLGYDPITIAGLASAFGQAGVVLMIMLRTKNKKLKSVCGPAIISAMVG
-498 ISGPSSSPE
+498 
-507 NIYLNQKGEAGCL
+507 
-520 CMGASMDT
+520 
-528 EIIREL
+528 
-534 FNGYLEITE
+534 ITE
-543 ENQLPKDLNETINER
+543 PSIYGVTLQFKKPFMLACLASGIGGAIIGFGGVKQYVYGTNGIFGWLQVIN
-558 LNHMPELQIGKYGQ
+558 PQTGFD
-572 IQEWSEDYDEVEP
+572 SSV
-585 GHRHISQLFALYPA
+585 
-599 GQIRMDKTPE
+599 
-609 LAQAAK
+609 LAAIIACAVSFIAA
-615 QTIERR
+615 
-621 LKYGG
+621 
-626 GHTGWSKAWIILF
+626 IILMM
-639 YARLWEKEEAWKNL
+639 
-653 KELLEHATL
+653 TV
-662 NNLFDNHPPFQIDGN
+662 G
-677 FGGACG
+677 
-683 LLEMLIQDYSDKV
+683 
-696 FLLPALPNSLS
+696 
-707 DGEVNGVCLKAGA
+707 
-720 VLDMKWKEGNI
+720 
-731 DKIKITAMRDCK
+731 
-743 FILVAEKEYPLH
+743 
-755 LKKDQT
+755 KDSIPES
-761 VFLDKNFKERGRK
+761 K
-774 TK
+774 

>member
-21 NGFIGA
+21 NGFFGA

-167 IIVYQMKSIDGEL
+167 IIVYQMKSTDGEL

-219 GDHGIAFEL
+219 GNHGIAFEL

-262 SFRSEQPLQWCM
+262 SFRSEHPLQWCM

-303 NLKLNYKDSYEHL
+303 NLKLNCKDSYEHL

-416 KMYGIDGFCCHHNT
+416 KMYGIDGFCCHHST

-481 AVNFFL
+481 AVKFFL
-487 QYMVKDAHGKW
+487 QLCVMFGVHWGFVAISVNNLATLGYDPITIAGLASAFGQAGVVLMIMLRTKNKKLKSVCGPAIISAMVG
-498 ISGPSSSPE
+498 
-507 NIYLNQKGEAGCL
+507 
-520 CMGASMDT
+520 
-528 EIIREL
+528 
-534 FNGYLEITE
+534 ITE
-543 ENQLPKDLNETINER
+543 PSIYGVTLQFKKPFMLACLASGIGGAIIGFGGVKQYVYGTNGIFGWLQVIN
-558 LNHMPELQIGKYGQ
+558 PQTGFD
-572 IQEWSEDYDEVEP
+572 SSV
-585 GHRHISQLFALYPA
+585 
-599 GQIRMDKTPE
+599 
-609 LAQAAK
+609 LAAIIACAVSFIAA
-615 QTIERR
+615 
-621 LKYGG
+621 
-626 GHTGWSKAWIILF
+626 IILVM
-639 YARLWEKEEAWKNL
+639 
-653 KELLEHATL
+653 TV
-662 NNLFDNHPPFQIDGN
+662 G
-677 FGGACG
+677 
-683 LLEMLIQDYSDKV
+683 
-696 FLLPALPNSLS
+696 
-707 DGEVNGVCLKAGA
+707 
-720 VLDMKWKEGNI
+720 
-731 DKIKITAMRDCK
+731 
-743 FILVAEKEYPLH
+743 
-755 LKKDQT
+755 KDSIPES
-761 VFLDKNFKERGRK
+761 K
-774 TK
+774 

>member
-21 NGFIGA
+21 NGFLGA

-167 IIVYQMKSIDGEL
+167 IIVYQMKSTDGEL

-262 SFRSEQPLQWCM
+262 SFRSEHPLQWCM

-303 NLKLNYKDSYEHL
+303 NLKLNCKDSYEHL

-430 DIWGDCAPQDNH
+430 DIWGDCASQDNH

-481 AVNFFL
+481 AVKFFL
-487 QYMVKDAHGKW
+487 QLCVMFGVHWGFVAISVNNLATLGYDPITIAGLASAFGQAGVVLMIMLRTKNKKLKSVCGPAIISAMVG
-498 ISGPSSSPE
+498 
-507 NIYLNQKGEAGCL
+507 
-520 CMGASMDT
+520 
-528 EIIREL
+528 
-534 FNGYLEITE
+534 ITE
-543 ENQLPKDLNETINER
+543 PSIYGVTLQFKKPFMLACLASGIGGAIIGFGGVKQYVYGTNGIFGWLQVINPQTGFDSSV
-558 LNHMPELQIGKYGQ
+558 LAAIIACAVSFIAAIILMMTIGKDS
-572 IQEWSEDYDEVEP
+572 I
-585 GHRHISQLFALYPA
+585 
-599 GQIRMDKTPE
+599 PE
-609 LAQAAK
+609 
-615 QTIERR
+615 
-621 LKYGG
+621 
-626 GHTGWSKAWIILF
+626 SK
-639 YARLWEKEEAWKNL
+639 
-653 KELLEHATL
+653 
-662 NNLFDNHPPFQIDGN
+662 
-677 FGGACG
+677 
-683 LLEMLIQDYSDKV
+683 
-696 FLLPALPNSLS
+696 
-707 DGEVNGVCLKAGA
+707 
-720 VLDMKWKEGNI
+720 
-731 DKIKITAMRDCK
+731 
-743 FILVAEKEYPLH
+743 
-755 LKKDQT
+755 
-761 VFLDKNFKERGRK
+761 
-774 TK
+774 

>member
-21 NGFIGA
+21 NGFLGA

-167 IIVYQMKSIDGEL
+167 IIVYQMKSTDGEL

-400 LEHLQRMYPHG
+400 LEHLKRMYPHG
-411 KDVAE
+411 KDVAK

-481 AVNFFL
+481 AVKFFL
-487 QYMVKDAHGKW
+487 QLCVMFGVHWGFVAISVNNLATLGYDPITIAGLASAFGQAGVVLMIMLRTKNKKLKSVCGPAIISAMVG
-498 ISGPSSSPE
+498 
-507 NIYLNQKGEAGCL
+507 
-520 CMGASMDT
+520 
-528 EIIREL
+528 
-534 FNGYLEITE
+534 ITE
-543 ENQLPKDLNETINER
+543 PSIYGVTLQFKKTFMLACLASGIGGAIIGFGGVKQYVYGTNGIFGWLQVIN
-558 LNHMPELQIGKYGQ
+558 PQTGFD
-572 IQEWSEDYDEVEP
+572 SSV
-585 GHRHISQLFALYPA
+585 
-599 GQIRMDKTPE
+599 
-609 LAQAAK
+609 LAAIIACAVSFIAA
-615 QTIERR
+615 
-621 LKYGG
+621 
-626 GHTGWSKAWIILF
+626 IILMM
-639 YARLWEKEEAWKNL
+639 
-653 KELLEHATL
+653 TV
-662 NNLFDNHPPFQIDGN
+662 G
-677 FGGACG
+677 
-683 LLEMLIQDYSDKV
+683 
-696 FLLPALPNSLS
+696 
-707 DGEVNGVCLKAGA
+707 
-720 VLDMKWKEGNI
+720 
-731 DKIKITAMRDCK
+731 
-743 FILVAEKEYPLH
+743 
-755 LKKDQT
+755 KDSIPES
-761 VFLDKNFKERGRK
+761 K
-774 TK
+774 